1 MPLRIC
7 FILQV
12 EGGFTFLVRFYWEA
26 PVSGGSCWSPKWW
39 KGVSQPV
46 ALSENVWCEGKGS
59 EQTKQCV
66 VCTCP
71 GFLE

>member
-26 PVSGGSCWSPKWW
+26 PVSGEAAAGH
-39 KGVSQPV
+39 
-46 ALSENVWCEGKGS
+46 LSGGRE
-59 EQTKQCV
+59 
-66 VCTCP
+66 
-71 GFLE
+71 